1 VRDAFAFFV
10 AGSPGHRIP
19 ARSCE
24 PFEPNATIAAELRNR
39 NFGQHEEGAPR
50 MANTTRNP
58 PPAKLTRRQ
67 LVERL
72 LTAVAAG
79 AVWPA
84 IAAAHP
90 IHQHLMNGELL
101 DRADSLHEADW
112 TPLFLSIEQNA
123 ALLPLAE
130 SLLPG
135 ATSAEVNRFI
145 DLLLSVESPENQRK
159 FGASL
164 AALEKAA
171 NDHFTGGLARL
182 THTQYEVLLTA
193 LSAPDAPQRGHF
205 DYLKEWITGAYY
217 SSETGMRELGWT
229 GNFAFPAYPQCE
241 TPRSA
246 A

>member
-1 VRDAFAFFV
+1 
-10 AGSPGHRIP
+10 
-19 ARSCE
+19 
-24 PFEPNATIAAELRNR
+24 
-39 NFGQHEEGAPR
+39 
-50 MANTTRNP
+50 MANTTNP

-72 LTAVAAG
+72 LAAAAAG

-101 DRADSLHEADW
+101 DRADSLSEAADW
-112 TPLFLSIEQNA
+112 TPLFLSTEQNA

-135 ATSAEVNRFI
+135 STSAEVNRFI
-145 DLLLSVESPENQRK
+145 DLLLGVESPENQRK
-159 FGASL
+159 FSASL
-164 AALEKAA
+164 AALEKTA
-171 NDHFTGGLARL
+171 NDRFTRGLATL
-182 THTQYEVLLTA
+182 AHTEYEILLTTV
-193 LSAPDAPQRGHF
+193 SGPDAPQREHF
-205 DYLKEWITGAYY
+205 DHLKEWITGAYY

-229 GNFAFPAYPQCE
+229 GNFAFPGYPQCE

-246 A
+246 T

>member
-1 VRDAFAFFV
+1 
-10 AGSPGHRIP
+10 
-19 ARSCE
+19 
-24 PFEPNATIAAELRNR
+24 
-39 NFGQHEEGAPR
+39 
-50 MANTTRNP
+50 MANTTSP

-72 LTAVAAG
+72 FAAVAAG

-84 IAAAHP
+84 MAAAHP
-90 IHQHLMNGELL
+90 IHQQLMNGELL
-101 DRADSLHEADW
+101 DRADRLGEAADW
-112 TPLFLSIEQNA
+112 TPLFLSTAQNA

-135 ATSAEVNRFI
+135 STSADVNRFI
-145 DLLLSVESPENQRK
+145 DLLLSVASPEDQGK

-171 NDHFTGGLARL
+171 NERFTRGLARL
-182 THTQYEVLLTA
+182 THREYEVLLTTV
-193 LSAPDAPQRGHF
+193 SAPAAPERQHF
-205 DYLKEWITGAYY
+205 DHLKGWITGAYY

-229 GNFAFPAYPQCE
+229 GNFAFPGFAQCE

-246 A
+246 T